1 MQASPLALRIVRLT
15 ALAGAVAALTGCAVY
30 PYPGPEPVYGP
41 GPGVVYA
48 PAPVV
53 VGPPVYVGPRIYG
66 RGYYG
71 HGHGHG
77 HRGWRHR

>member
-1 MQASPLALRIVRLT
+1 MQALPRALRIVRLA
-15 ALAGAVAALTGCAVY
+15 ALAGAAAAFTGCAVY
-30 PYPGPEPVYGP
+30 AYPEPAVVGP

-53 VGPPVYVGPRIYG
+53 IGAPVYVGPRVSH
-66 RGYYG
+66 RGYRGG

-77 HRGWRHR
+77 HRSRYR